1 MQDPNWDSTQ
11 NDDDAAPIE
20 ENFDSTVEDNS
31 ATSGAT
37 PITDQT
43 APTSAPADISVDP
56 ADASTGQITDLEAAQ
71 AKIAE
76 LTTISQ
82 QALADLQ
89 NFKKRSEEEKAQ
101 FIIFANATLI
111 TDLLPALDNMERA
124 LAHIPEEPAAKE
136 WAQGILAT
144 MKQLE
149 QILATKGLEKIES
162 ERKDFDPQY
171 HEALITE
178 EGEQD
183 KVVREVSKGY
193 KIGKRVIRR
202 AKVAVGHGK
211 GHPKEHAKTHEKPH
225 KKAKD

>member
-1 MQDPNWDSTQ
+1 MTDPNWDSSAA
-11 NDDDAAPIE
+11 DDDSSPIE

-31 ATSGAT
+31 TSSGTTSPIADQAAAIMATDDSGLT
-37 PITDQT
+37 
-43 APTSAPADISVDP
+43 
-56 ADASTGQITDLEAAQ
+56 LEAAKV
-71 AKIAE
+71 KIAE
-76 LTTISQ
+76 LTNISQ

-89 NFKKRSEEEKAQ
+89 NFKKRSEEEKIQ
-101 FIIFANATLI
+101 FLSFANAALI

-149 QILATKGLEKIES
+149 QILAEKGLEKIES
-162 ERKDFDPQY
+162 DRKDFDPQF
-171 HEALITE
+171 HEALMTE

-183 KVVREVSKGY
+183 KVVRAVSKGY
-193 KIGKRVIRR
+193 KIGKKVIRR

-211 GHPKEHAKTHEKPH
+211 GEAKDHPKPH

>member
-11 NDDDAAPIE
+11 ADDDAAPIE
-20 ENFDSTVEDNS
+20 ENFDSTASENGNGSSPVADQS
-31 ATSGAT
+31 ATPLPDEAAAT
-37 PITDQT
+37 SDAT
-43 APTSAPADISVDP
+43 A
-56 ADASTGQITDLEAAQ
+56 ASTASPDLEAAN

-76 LTTISQ
+76 LTAISQ

-89 NFKKRSEEEKAQ
+89 NFRKRSEEEKAA
-101 FIIFANATLI
+101 FIQFANATLI

-136 WAQGILAT
+136 WALGILAT

-149 QILATKGLEKIES
+149 QILASKGLEKIES
-162 ERKDFDPQY
+162 ERKDFDPAF
-171 HEALITE
+171 HEALLTE

-211 GHPKEHAKTHEKPH
+211 SAEKDHGKAHEKSH